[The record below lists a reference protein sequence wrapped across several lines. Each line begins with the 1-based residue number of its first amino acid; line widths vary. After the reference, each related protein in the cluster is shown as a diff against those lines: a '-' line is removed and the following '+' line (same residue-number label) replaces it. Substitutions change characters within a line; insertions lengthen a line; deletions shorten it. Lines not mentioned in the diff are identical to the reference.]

1 MTWWTLPKSEMGG
14 EIKSLLDGYKRDQA
28 GRRIRFLR
36 NLSLYERRSM
46 SSYSAHAYQSSDEGD
61 ARERDRLG
69 LVRSAISSAVA
80 NIYAPQ
86 KPKPQ
91 FQTLGA
97 TWATRRKAYK
107 LDRICEGIL
116 NQRQGRWINVWALI
130 MDAAV
135 DAPLQGTMAV
145 KVVADRRL
153 KRIVHSIVPCCDIY
167 TDPAEGREPLSWFHR
182 EPISVSSAEELYPK
196 LRTAI
201 NGAQPYDWGKGALS
215 QRPRSEKVIE
225 IVYGWKLPEALDDD
239 GKMCVSI
246 NGETAEV
253 GDWSA
258 PMPPFVFLHW
268 EPHRDGPWG
277 AGICDEG
284 GNMAEEAGELDLRL
298 CHRTKV
304 ASNQFIMY
312 RAGSVKPDDLAR
324 NDARI
329 VVQVDE
335 GAEFPV
341 IQDVTGIAPA
351 DMEFL
356 GAKVRN
362 FWDATG
368 ISQVSAAA
376 RREQGISS
384 GVALQTLN
392 DTKQGRQ
399 LVKAQRYEQLYVDLA
414 HQYVWRLREL
424 AEEDK
429 NFAVS
434 YPGKALLRSYK
445 WAENDVEDDMFSI
458 TVAPSSALPHDPA
471 GRQEMV
477 SVLYSQGM
485 ISQETA
491 KSLIGWPDLE
501 SELSV
506 ENAEYEY
513 IDALIERYTD
523 AEQDTWGAADY
534 EAPEGFIMNKM
545 QALRR
550 FASAWFRMRIDM
562 FTLPKEEKLKAE
574 FNAGLLTRYIKE
586 LDALMRP
593 PQPVAPAGGPPGAA
607 PPMPPPGAGMPAGPP
622 GGGPADMLPAPPM
635 PPPIAA

>member
-1 MTWWTLPKSEMGG
+1 VTWWTESESDMGG
-14 EIKSLLDGYKRDQA
+14 AVKALLDGYKREQA
-28 GRRIRFLR
+28 GRRTRYIR
-36 NLSLYERRSM
+36 NLKLYERRDLSG
-46 SSYSAHAYQSSDEGD
+46 YSAYAYQSSSDSTFET
-61 ARERDRLG
+61 DRLG

-107 LDRICEGIL
+107 LDRICEGVL
-116 NQRQGRWINVWALI
+116 NQRQGRWINVWSMI

-135 DAPLQGTMAV
+135 DAPLQGTMCV
-145 KVVADRRL
+145 KVMADRRL
-153 KRIVHSIVPCCDIY
+153 KRIVHSIIPACDVF
-167 TDPAEGREPLSWFHR
+167 TDPAEGREPLSWFQR
-182 EPISVSSAEELYPK
+182 EPIAASGAEGLWPNLRSAV
-196 LRTAI
+196 RS
-201 NGAQPYDWGKGALS
+201 AQPYDWGNSAS
-215 QRPRSEKVIE
+215 AMRPRSEKMIE
-225 IVYGWKLPEALDDD
+225 IVYAWKLPEELGDT

-246 NGETAEV
+246 NGETAEM

-258 PMPPFVFLHW
+258 PMPPLVFLHW
-268 EPHRDGPWG
+268 EPHRDGVWG
-277 AGICDEG
+277 AGIPDEAG
-284 GNMAEEAGELDLRL
+284 DIAEECGDLDLRL
-298 CHRTKV
+298 CHRNKV
-304 ASNQFIMY
+304 ASNQFIFY
-312 RAGSVKPDDLAR
+312 TKDTCKPDDLAR

-329 VVQVDE
+329 VVALE
-335 GAEFPV
+335 PGATPPV
-341 IQDVTGIAPA
+341 VSDVTGINPA
-351 DMEFL
+351 DMDFRN
-356 GAKVRN
+356 AKVRD
-362 FWDATG
+362 FWDACG

-424 AEEDK
+424 AEEDA
-429 NFAVS
+429 NFAVN
-434 YPGKALLRSYK
+434 YPGKTLLRAYK
-445 WAENDVEDDMFSI
+445 WKDNDIEDDLFSI

-477 SVLYSQGM
+477 SVLYQQGM

-513 IDALIERYTD
+513 IDALIEKYTD
-523 AEQDTWGAADY
+523 AENDNWSAEDY

-550 FASAWFRMRIDM
+550 FASAWFRIRTDM
-562 FTLPKEEKLKAE
+562 FTLPPKEKIKAE
-574 FNAGLLTRYIKE
+574 FNANLLTRYIKE

-593 PQPVAPAGGPPGAA
+593 PAPPQPAAGPPGAPPA
-607 PPMPPPGAGMPAGPP
+607 PPMGAGMPAGPP
-622 GGGPADMLPAPPM
+622 GGGPPDMLPAPPM

>member
-1 MTWWTLPKSEMGG
+1 MTWWTESKADMGG
-14 EIKSLLDGYKRDQA
+14 AVKALLDGYKREQA
-28 GRRIRFLR
+28 GRRTRYIR
-36 NLSLYERRSM
+36 NLKLYERRDLSG
-46 SSYSAHAYQSSDEGD
+46 YSAYAYQASSDANFD
-61 ARERDRLG
+61 MDRLG
-69 LVRSAISSAVA
+69 LVRSSISSAVA

-107 LDRICEGIL
+107 LDRICEGVL
-116 NQRQGRWINVWALI
+116 NQRQGRWINVWSMI

-135 DAPLQGTMAV
+135 DAPLQGTMCV
-145 KVVADRRL
+145 KVMADRRL
-153 KRIVHSIVPCCDIY
+153 KRIVHSILPMCDVF
-167 TDPAEGREPLSWFHR
+167 TDPAEGREPLSWFQR
-182 EPISVSSAEELYPK
+182 EPISASAAAALWPK
-196 LRTAI
+196 LRSAI
-201 NGAQPYDWGKGALS
+201 NGAQPYDWGNSAATM
-215 QRPRSEKVIE
+215 RPRNEKMIE
-225 IVYGWKLPEALDDD
+225 VVYAWKLPEDKNDKGA
-239 GKMCVSI
+239 MCVSV
-246 NGETAEV
+246 NGETADM
-253 GDWSA
+253 GDWTA
-258 PMPPFVFLHW
+258 PMPPIVFLHW
-268 EPHRDGPWG
+268 EPHRDGVWG
-277 AGICDEG
+277 AGIPDEAG
-284 GNMAEEAGELDLRL
+284 DIAEECGDLDLRL
-298 CHRTKV
+298 CHRNKV
-304 ASNQFIMY
+304 ASNQFIFY
-312 RAGSVKPDDLAR
+312 YKDTCKPDDLAR

-329 VVQVDE
+329 VVALE
-335 GAEFPV
+335 PGATPPAV
-341 IQDVTGIAPA
+341 SDVTGINPA

-356 GAKVRN
+356 NSKVRN
-362 FWDATG
+362 FWDACG

-424 AEEDK
+424 AEEDA
-429 NFAVS
+429 NFAVN
-434 YPGKALLRSYK
+434 YPGKTLLRAYK
-445 WAENDVEDDMFSI
+445 WKDTDIEDDMFSI

-523 AEQDTWGAADY
+523 ADPDEWDVGDY
-534 EAPEGFIMNKM
+534 EPPEGFIMNKM

-550 FASAWFRMRIDM
+550 FASAWFRIRIDM
-562 FTLPKEEKLKAE
+562 FTLPAPEKIKAE

-593 PQPVAPAGGPPGAA
+593 PAPPQPEAPPGPPGA
-607 PPMPPPGAGMPAGPP
+607 PPMGAGMPAGPP
-622 GGGPADMLPAPPM
+622 GGGPPDMLPAPPM